1 MPRFDLTI
9 DIARTPE
16 EVFAALT
23 DIERLPEWQS
33 SAVSAA
39 AEGELGVGTIIGEQ
53 RRFMG
58 REVTTKDEV
67 VTYEPPHRFDLKSLS
82 APVQYEIQHRLEQTA
97 AGTRLRI
104 DVDVK
109 VGTVMRIAAQPA
121 LKAAERELRGDFERL
136 KELLET
142 SARGT

>member
-1 MPRFDLTI
+1 MPHFDLTI
-9 DIARTPE
+9 DIARPPE

-39 AEGELGVGTIIGEQ
+39 AEGDLGVGTIIGEQ

-58 REVTTKDEV
+58 RDITTKEEVT
-67 VTYEPPHRFDLKSLS
+67 TYEPPHRFDVKSRS
-82 APVQYEIQHRLEQTA
+82 APVDYEIHHRLDSEGS
-97 AGTRLRI
+97 GTRLRV
-104 DVDVK
+104 DVEVK
-109 VGTVMRIAAQPA
+109 VGTMMRIAAQPA

-136 KELLET
+136 KELLE
-142 SARGT
+142 AR

>member
-1 MPRFDLTI
+1 MPHFDLTI
-9 DIARTPE
+9 DIARPPG

-23 DIERLPEWQS
+23 DIERLPQWQS

-58 REVTTKDEV
+58 RDVTTKDEV
-67 VTYEPPHRFDLKSLS
+67 TAYEPPHRFDVKSRT
-82 APVQYEIQHRLEQTA
+82 APVQYEIHHTLQP
-97 AGTRLRI
+97 AGSGTQLRV

-109 VGTVMRIAAQPA
+109 VGTMMRIAAQPA

-136 KELLET
+136 KDMLE
-142 SARGT
+142 ARAREM